1 MPVQPNQRF
10 TFVNSTTPY
19 EAKKENTKK
28 LVRSNAAFSSWNK
41 RLDRDVKPENH
52 VIFRAEEEEQPA
64 LPYDSSQSLSSAL
77 SPKSEPHETKQAR
90 QISSPPPSDGELPHG
105 TRLVH
110 DDFQVLRPHET
121 DLSLLEIQGA
131 QFQHQSPLQSSP
143 NCPHDTED
151 IYEQS
156 TQDEPVPAT
165 PIWYDDNVSMTSSD
179 CTSVTEINIA
189 DRPPPSVENIFP
201 LDRMANGR
209 VDPFNSYPVPAEPWY
224 DWVLHHSMSEASIC
238 LVSSTDDLKVANVF
252 GPRGWPALGFTPSQA
267 KSYERSIN
275 QYVLAEPALFYVTLL
290 FASGDLISLGMLR
303 PEVALWLRTKAVQA
317 INEALN
323 DPKRAV
329 SEAMILAVSRIA
341 IHESI
346 YGDRIAANTIHR
358 PAQYKMIMMRGGM
371 QALNFPNLT
380 KRLMRWADT
389 IMAMQCETPRYLTEE
404 PDQDWSV
411 AETVD
416 AFEGW
421 VPLEAMA
428 LRRKIQRNSWE
439 PSRYRIE
446 PSNPFWS
453 SEQDD
458 THGFEQP

>member
-1 MPVQPNQRF
+1 M
-10 TFVNSTTPY
+10 
-19 EAKKENTKK
+19 
-28 LVRSNAAFSSWNK
+28 
-41 RLDRDVKPENH
+41 
-52 VIFRAEEEEQPA
+52 
-64 LPYDSSQSLSSAL
+64 
-77 SPKSEPHETKQAR
+77 
-90 QISSPPPSDGELPHG
+90 
-105 TRLVH
+105 
-110 DDFQVLRPHET
+110 
-121 DLSLLEIQGA
+121 
-131 QFQHQSPLQSSP
+131 
-143 NCPHDTED
+143 
-151 IYEQS
+151 
-156 TQDEPVPAT
+156 
-165 PIWYDDNVSMTSSD
+165 
-179 CTSVTEINIA
+179 
-189 DRPPPSVENIFP
+189 
-201 LDRMANGR
+201 
-209 VDPFNSYPVPAEPWY
+209 
-224 DWVLHHSMSEASIC
+224 
-238 LVSSTDDLKVANVF
+238 ANVF

-358 PAQYKMIMMRGGM
+358 PAQCKMIMMRGGM

-389 IMAMQCETPRYLTEE
+389 IMAMQSETPRYLTEE

-411 AETVD
+411 AESVD

-428 LRRKIQRNSWE
+428 LRRKIQRNSRE
-439 PSRYRIE
+439 PSGYWIE
-446 PSNPFWS
+446 HSNSFWS
-453 SEQDD
+453 SKQDVR
-458 THGFEQP
+458 HGYEQP